1 MLARYMETTKLAA
14 QQALLYSQKETTA
27 HASPVN
33 LYHLQFCMCLF
44 GSSSKPYF
52 IRFSKH

>member
-33 LYHLQFCMCLF
+33 LYRLQFCMCLF